1 MPRPSAIRY
10 DPASARSGPRV
21 PAYIW
26 TGHEV
31 RSDRSIRPTG
41 IKPNWHLILTV
52 AGAGSFRQPG
62 FEQLLQP
69 GDLILF
75 PPDCYQDYGAL
86 SGKSWENFFAHFAP
100 RPTWHDW
107 MHWQEV
113 GKGLRHVSLPEGS
126 IRTTVLEAMIRC
138 DRYAHSAFSNFAHE
152 LALSALEEA
161 ILLGAHQ
168 ARFGSSATTP
178 SDGIVRAVQTIE
190 ADLTRS
196 FSVRMLAREAGLSQS
211 RFAHLFKQEIGESVI
226 AYINRLR
233 IREAARLLEAEGLNV
248 KQVAQ
253 AVGFHSPFYFSRIFR
268 RFYLM
273 DPSSFRRYAMGLRL
287 ER

>member
-1 MPRPSAIRY
+1 MPASGATPY
-10 DPASARSGPRV
+10 DPATARLGPRV

-26 TGHEV
+26 TGHEF
-31 RSDRSIRPTG
+31 RKDRAVRPTG

-52 AGAGSFRQPG
+52 SGNGSFRQPG
-62 FEQLLQP
+62 FEQGLAA

-86 SGKSWENFFAHFAP
+86 PGATWENRFAHFAP
-100 RPTWHDW
+100 RPTWHAW
-107 MHWQEV
+107 MYWQES
-113 GKGLRHVSLPEGS
+113 GRGLRHVALPAGATRAS
-126 IRTTVLEAMIRC
+126 VLDAMVRC

-152 LALSALEEA
+152 LALNALEEA

-168 ARFGSSATTP
+168 ARFGRGADQP
-178 SDGIVRAVQTIE
+178 SEGIVRAVQTIE
-190 ADLTRS
+190 ADLTRT
-196 FSVRMLAREAGLSQS
+196 FTVRMLAREAGLSPS
-211 RFAHLFKQEIGESVI
+211 RFAHLFKQEIGEPVI

-233 IREAARLLEAEGLNV
+233 IREAARLLESEGLSV
-248 KQVAQ
+248 KAAAQ

-273 DPSSFRRYAMGLRL
+273 DPSSFRRHASGLHL
-287 ER
+287 G